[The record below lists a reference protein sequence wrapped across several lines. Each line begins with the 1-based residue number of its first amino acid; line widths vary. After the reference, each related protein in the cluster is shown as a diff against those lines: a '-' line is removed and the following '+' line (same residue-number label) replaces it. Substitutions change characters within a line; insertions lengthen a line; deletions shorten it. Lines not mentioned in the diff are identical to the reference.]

1 MTGEDQL
8 REEMGTMVSA
18 TGMRPAGPMMM
29 GVHGPETPEQRIAAL
44 EMDIQALHRGILLAG
59 RQIDHL
65 TSKISGS

>member
-1 MTGEDQL
+1 MSAEDQL

-18 TGMRPAGPMMM
+18 TGVRPMQTMT

-65 TSKISGS
+65 TNKISGS